1 MLLIHYITL
10 QCQTLGYTKFFVNFY
25 LLDYDSYQSHTEFDV
40 HNSSSP
46 VISIDS
52 EVTVWTNY
60 FTTED
65 TCIHLSGIAC
75 GNNTNSI
82 LKYIFVHCNKS
93 KILKRDRHV
102 WALKHTIHGRN
113 INLLV
118 PRQIYQYWW
127 KWIHKNCHFHHVPKW
142 ILNKPISHVHVSISS
157 KITYGC
163 KYKLKHT

>member
-10 QCQTLGYTKFFVNFY
+10 QCKTLGYTKFFVNFY

-102 WALKHTIHGRN
+102 CMSIKTYYTWQKHKSTCSKP
-113 INLLV
+113 NLSVLMKV
-118 PRQIYQYWW
+118 FEIWE
-127 KWIHKNCHFHHVPKW
+127 FM
-142 ILNKPISHVHVSISS
+142 
-157 KITYGC
+157 KIFIFIMFPSES
-163 KYKLKHT
+163 